1 MYAQKIKATINE
13 TGQIIPHESVQLK
26 AGEVEIIILSEVQN
40 FKPLNLQQIAEMSLV
55 ERHRYLKQFMY
66 ATAQDFQ
73 DDPELTEFEILDTV
87 EWDLNND

>member
-13 TGQIIPHESVQLK
+13 TGQIIPHESIRLK
-26 AGEVEIIILSEVQN
+26 AGEVEIIILSEVQD
-40 FKPLNLQQIAEMSLV
+40 FKPLNLQQIAEMSLA

-73 DDPELTEFEILDTV
+73 DDPELTEFEILDTI